1 MTNNVAYI
9 QNNVIMNRPFEQGAS
24 SQQVNKPP
32 ISQRTT
38 VRKPKPE
45 LNYPKCKALYDYNA
59 ADNDELTFREND
71 IIYILQEG
79 N

>member
-1 MTNNVAYI
+1 M
-9 QNNVIMNRPFEQGAS
+9 MNRAQQQEQPQ
-24 SQQVNKPP
+24 QQVNRPP

-45 LNYPKCKALYDYNA
+45 LNYPKCKALYDYTA
-59 ADNDELTFREND
+59 SDHDELTFHEND

-79 N
+79 KFIKYISSSL